1 MYYKC
6 LINTSL
12 NTGYNATSIFRLA
25 ENFFKSINLSA
36 MPESFWEKSIL
47 LKQKDVNMICHAS
60 AWDFYDGKDFR
71 IKQCTRINMEDL
83 LTAHHEMG
91 HIEYYLQYKQQPT
104 VFKEGANPGFHEAV
118 GDVISLSASTPSH
131 LKKIGLLK
139 DDSTDREA
147 LLNHLYVKSLDK
159 IAFLPFA
166 YMMDRWRWDV
176 FQGKV
181 TPDNYNCNWLVYLR
195 G

>member
-1 MYYKC
+1 
-6 LINTSL
+6 
-12 NTGYNATSIFRLA
+12 
-25 ENFFKSINLSA
+25 
-36 MPESFWEKSIL
+36 MPDTFWEKSIL

-60 AWDFYDGKDFR
+60 AWDFYDSKDFR

-91 HIEYYLQYKQQPT
+91 HVEYYLQYKHQPT

-181 TPDNYNCNWLVYLR
+181 TPDNYNCNWLVHFFR
-195 G
+195 E